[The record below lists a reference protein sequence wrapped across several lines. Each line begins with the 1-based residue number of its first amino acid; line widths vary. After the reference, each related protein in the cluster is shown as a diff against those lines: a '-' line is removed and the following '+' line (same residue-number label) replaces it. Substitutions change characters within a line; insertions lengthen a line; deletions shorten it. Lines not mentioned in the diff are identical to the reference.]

1 MQENVKDLIE
11 EVKNLSELM
20 LDLAY
25 SSVFF
30 ESKEIAKEVL
40 LLYNN
45 LEELEERLYLHL
57 FAASRGKVAARL
69 ISIIDIVESSKMV
82 ANAARNMSELV
93 LEGTELHPIVKEAL
107 SESDESIT
115 KATITKKSVIMDK
128 TLGELRLRSHIGINI
143 IAIRR
148 GNKWIFDPQKGTHL
162 LENDI
167 LIGIGTAGSCENL
180 VKLAKGSMK
189 KL

>member
-1 MQENVKDLIE
+1 MRENVKDLIE

-30 ESKEIAKEVL
+30 ESKDIAKEVL

-57 FAASRGKVAARL
+57 FAASRGKVATRL
-69 ISIIDIVESSKMV
+69 IGIIDIAESSKMV

-93 LEGTELHPIVKEAL
+93 LEGRELHPIVKEAL

-115 KATITKKSVIMDK
+115 KATITKKSILAGK
-128 TLGELRLRSHIGINI
+128 TLGEVRLRSHIGVNI
-143 IAIRR
+143 VAVRR
-148 GNKWIFDPQKGTHL
+148 GNKWIFDPQKGTEL

-167 LIGIGTAGSCENL
+167 LIGIGPSGSCRKL
-180 VKLAKGSMK
+180 VKAAKGETK